1 MFLSLLTFP
10 LPRFLQTASM
20 SWRNRSLSVYLPI
33 LAIEWFNEM
42 DRMTGGLVAPKFNTE
57 DAIQSILAG
66 EQTEESQKA
75 VIMNSKWNIVWSK
88 YCLAVLEP
96 GLYPMIEYSF
106 NNVVRYNTRFLK
118 ELGETE
124 PSISIKLIEHTKS
137 MGFDLIAGDL
147 VANSYVDAIWG
158 EMVEG
163 LEHLTAFRDNYV
175 QATKSPENYIPD
187 ENTGLIARAIALS
200 EIAWSNSF
208 FPFRDVSDMMMFE
221 LIWNIRFSTG
231 MMSNFIRAANL
242 VGAGMSELSSR
253 EIIRLV
259 GSNPD
264 SPIEEVIG

>member
-10 LPRFLQTASM
+10 LPRFLQTVSM
-20 SWRNRSLSVYLPI
+20 KMRERSISEHLPI

-42 DRMTGGLVAPKFNTE
+42 DRMTGGLVAPKFNTD
-57 DAIQSILAG
+57 DAIQAILIG
-66 EQTEESQKA
+66 EHTDESQKA

-88 YCLAVLEP
+88 YCLAVLEL

-106 NNVVRYNTRFLK
+106 NNVVKYNTRFLE

-124 PSISIKLIEHTKS
+124 PIISIKLIEHTKN

-147 VANSYVDAIWG
+147 VANSYVDAVWG

-163 LEHLTAFRDNYV
+163 LEYFTSFRDDYV
-175 QATKSPENYIPD
+175 QATKDPDFIPGD
-187 ENTGLIARAIALS
+187 NTALIARAIALS

-253 EIIRLV
+253 EVIRLV